1 MGTKEMVLRRDEEY
15 VLELRGLYE
24 EHGYKKFKMR
34 KFEKYD
40 LYLEN
45 KSFLRNAGI
54 ITVTDP
60 KGRLLALKPDITLSI
75 VKNIK
80 ASELPQ
86 KLYYNENVYIA
97 DTAEGEIKETT
108 QVGLEY
114 VGNIDVRATAEI
126 LLLAAESLSRTNEK
140 YRIAISNMGFVSE
153 ILDYCKLSESDK
165 VTVTKLISEKNIHGL
180 DNLCSHLALPETAC
194 RCLRGLIN
202 VCGNLSD
209 VLESVKELI
218 CGEESQKSY
227 DELNMLSQIIDSFGL
242 SDKFMI
248 DFSVINDMNY
258 YNGLVFQGYVSG
270 VPKSVLS
277 GGRYDNLV
285 KRFGLDT
292 AAAGFAVSIDLLKN
306 FCSVTDEYDCDVL
319 LVYSE
324 DAHPVDVINAE
335 EKIIS
340 GGESCIALSEE
351 SKILKYKRKVVLE

>member
-1 MGTKEMVLRRDEEY
+1 
-15 VLELRGLYE
+15 
-24 EHGYKKFKMR
+24 
-34 KFEKYD
+34 
-40 LYLEN
+40 
-45 KSFLRNAGI
+45 
-54 ITVTDP
+54 
-60 KGRLLALKPDITLSI
+60 
-75 VKNIK
+75 
-80 ASELPQ
+80 
-86 KLYYNENVYIA
+86 
-97 DTAEGEIKETT
+97 
-108 QVGLEY
+108 
-114 VGNIDVRATAEI
+114 
-126 LLLAAESLSRTNEK
+126 
-140 YRIAISNMGFVSE
+140 
-153 ILDYCKLSESDK
+153 
-165 VTVTKLISEKNIHGL
+165 
-180 DNLCSHLALPETAC
+180 HLALPETAC

-324 DAHPVDVINAE
+324 DANPVDVINAE